1 MDKEMTPLQKW
12 EDVQMKCAAAWANL
26 DIAVEMV
33 EDNKKDLKLSEYAEV
48 KAKIEEQ
55 QKLIQDT
62 MLRGLAEYR
71 FTTGE
76 ASETTV

>member
-1 MDKEMTPLQKW
+1 MNKEMTPLEKW

-48 KAKIEEQ
+48 KAKIDEQ
-55 QKLIQDT
+55 QKMIQDT
-62 MLRGLAEYR
+62 MLQGLAEYR
-71 FTTGE
+71 LATGAVTE
-76 ASETTV
+76 